1 MMLLDQFIAQTG
13 KQPSDWTDQ
22 DIQKYLDYLKDHLTK
37 IAASKS
43 SSMRNRGRLE

>member
-22 DIQKYLDYLKDHLTK
+22 DIQKYLDYLKAHVTEITGPK
-37 IAASKS
+37 
-43 SSMRNRGRLE
+43 RLDNGVNPEW